1 LAGAQHE
8 LRDLFPAKAERGV
21 MASCSSLAG
30 EGVVRGVLGAV
41 DCQTRAFAEAGYS
54 SLTSASSTFQIGL
67 TLLLT
72 IYVALVGYRMLF
84 AQGGARLSDAPGI
97 ALKIGAIL
105 ALVTSWA
112 TFQTL
117 VFDLAAKAPGEIAA
131 AVAAPLQAHGGSLA
145 ADPVGGL
152 QAAYDQ
158 LVQGAAAFGK
168 AAGADAKAYSSPK
181 VAAAEALSAAS
192 GVLFMTTAGVIAAA
206 TLAIGV
212 LTAVGPVFIAL
223 FLIPATRGLFV
234 GWVRALAMA
243 AFVPLLAWLTAI
255 LMLSV
260 LEPWLVSLAQER
272 DAATLDPQTA
282 MTVASLVFVFGAGQ
296 VALLVAAGVTAFGFR
311 LRGPAPIERPA
322 PAQVPAPAAL
332 AIAPETRVQR
342 LAFDLQRD
350 QAAAA
355 ARLRPTHLT
364 AVAAATG
371 GSAPSPAR
379 AEPSERPQRLG
390 DAYRRPPAAPRHAGS
405 RA

>member
-1 LAGAQHE
+1 MSNACASLVN
-8 LRDLFPAKAERGV
+8 DGV
-21 MASCSSLAG
+21 I
-30 EGVVRGVLGAV
+30 RGVLGAV

-54 SLTSASSTFQIGL
+54 SLTGASSGFQVAL
-67 TLLLT
+67 TALLT

-117 VFDLAAKAPGEIAA
+117 VFDLAAHAPAEIAA
-131 AVAAPLQAHGGSLA
+131 AVAAPLQANSGSLA

-152 QAAYDQ
+152 QTAYDQ
-158 LVQGAAAFGK
+158 LTQSAVAFGK
-168 AAGADAKAYSSPK
+168 QAGPNVKAYSSPAA
-181 VAAAEALSAAS
+181 AAAEALSAAS

-234 GWVRALAMA
+234 GWVRALAAA
-243 AFVPLLAWLTAI
+243 AFVPLLGWLVI
-255 LMLSV
+255 VLMLSV
-260 LEPWLVSLAQER
+260 LEPWLASLAQQR
-272 DAATLDPQTA
+272 QAGALDAQTA
-282 MTVASLVFVFGAGQ
+282 MSAASLVFVFGAGQ
-296 VALLVAAGVTAFGFR
+296 AALLIAAGVVAFGFR
-311 LRGPAPIERPA
+311 LPRAAATLERRPVT
-322 PAQVPAPAAL
+322 PQVAVQT
-332 AIAPETRVQR
+332 APEATSRAQR

-350 QAAAA
+350 QAVAA
-355 ARLRPTHLT
+355 ARLHPLHL
-364 AVAAATG
+364 AATATS
-371 GSAPSPAR
+371 SAGASASVR
-379 AEPSERPQRLG
+379 DLPSERPARLG
-390 DAYRRPPAAPRHAGS
+390 DAYRRPAPASRRIGS